1 MISGMKSPF
10 MPYGKFWDFHFLMS
24 ASSQLMVITISVA
37 ELNFDIMCGCMPV
50 VFVMFK
56 GVTQNTLK
64 WASKLRS
71 WTARSKSDIEMQPYT
86 EVENGSLP
94 QVPRGTLGGLRSFIQ
109 RVHRSRATDTQLMLT
124 QPSQGEVLTYVSADY
139 DYHTHLGRPGGK
151 IAEGSSSRE
160 WQLSRTYNPSCQDP
174 EISRSG

>member
-1 MISGMKSPF
+1 MLPSALGCSKPVILN
-10 MPYGKFWDFHFLMS
+10 FHFLMS
-24 ASSQLMVITISVA
+24 ASSQVTVITNSVA
-37 ELNFDIMCGCMPV
+37 ELNIGIMCACMPV

-64 WASKLRS
+64 WESKLRS

-86 EVENGSLP
+86 EVENSSLP

-109 RVHRSRATDTQLMLT
+109 SVHRSRPTDTQLMLT

-139 DYHTHLGRPGGK
+139 DYHTRLGQPGAK
-151 IAEGSSSRE
+151 IVEGSSSKE
-160 WQLSRTYNPSCQDP
+160 WQLSRT
-174 EISRSG
+174 

>member
-64 WASKLRS
+64 WESKLRS

-94 QVPRGTLGGLRSFIQ
+94 QVPRGTLGGGGVVKIIHTKCPPLKAYGYAID
-109 RVHRSRATDTQLMLT
+109 VDTAF
-124 QPSQGEVLTYVSADY
+124 PRGGPYV
-139 DYHTHLGRPGGK
+139 
-151 IAEGSSSRE
+151 RE
-160 WQLSRTYNPSCQDP
+160 RRL
-174 EISRSG
+174 